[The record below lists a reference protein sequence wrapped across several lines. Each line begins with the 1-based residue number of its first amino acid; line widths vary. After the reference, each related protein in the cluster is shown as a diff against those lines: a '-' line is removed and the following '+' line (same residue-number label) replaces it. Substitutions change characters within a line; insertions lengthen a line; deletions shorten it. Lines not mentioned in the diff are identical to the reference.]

1 MNSPK
6 LPTKPLERIA
16 MTLSGGG
23 YRAASFHLG
32 AFDYLNQVKLGEKP
46 LLQNVRLISTVSGGT
61 ICGAL
66 YAHMLKNGHSFEAY
80 FQRMHVFMRDYD
92 LIGKGLEKLTYD
104 KNWEKHKRKNLINAF
119 SQIYDRDLL
128 DGATFKEFMDL
139 PDEKVHLDEVIFN
152 ATEFKHGLWFRFQ
165 NEGYCG
171 NKFINLNE
179 DEKAELKLGDI
190 VAASSC
196 FPSGF
201 EPLAFPHD
209 FAHESATNLKL
220 KCKYEDYQN
229 GPVGLMDGGIVDNQ
243 GIQSALLSEKRL
255 RRRIARQK
263 KDDDADEDFR
273 DYFQDIERQYDLMF
287 VSDVSSPYME
297 QLGLAESNSSEF
309 LESLSLGKIVAW
321 LNKMNNLFRLFIILF
336 VISAVFLGISLYNP
350 EWLPGEG
357 RGFSGGFAFLCGLF
371 LLPVLGYIYFK
382 RKIRNEINEAH
393 PGSDEYEPGKRYQI
407 RDFVPPY
414 YQRYLPYFSKLNLK
428 VLKPMTE
435 DRVTSVLSMVNDVFM
450 KQVRR
455 LLYTQLYTDDNW
467 DFRRLANHIYELRAG
482 DLSKRYY
489 YQSLDRELQHVSDQI
504 SAAAAKA
511 TSMGTTLWFTDEE
524 KEDGMIEHLIA
535 CGQFATC
542 YNLLEYLCLIRAEA
556 DYQQLDEQVRA
567 SLDDL
572 WDQMMRDWR
581 QFQKDPFF
589 MLKEKEKAK
598 LAKKEGSRG
607 VPL

>member
-1 MNSPK
+1 MNTPK
-6 LPTKPLERIA
+6 LPAKPLERIA

-32 AFDYLNQVKLGEKP
+32 AFDYLNKVSLNDEP
-46 LLQNVRLISTVSGGT
+46 LLHKVRLISTVSGGT

-80 FQRMHVFMRDYD
+80 FQRMHGFMRDYD

-104 KNWEKHKRKNLINAF
+104 KDWEQHKRKNLINAF
-119 SQIYDRDLL
+119 AQIYDSDLL
-128 DGATFKEFMDL
+128 DGATFEEFMHL

-171 NKFINLNE
+171 NKYINLSDE
-179 DEKAELKLGDI
+179 EKAELKLGDI

-209 FAHESATNLKL
+209 FAHKEATNLNL
-220 KCKYEDYQN
+220 KGKYEDYQH

-243 GIQSALLSEKRL
+243 GIQSALLSEQRL
-255 RRRIARQK
+255 RRRVAWQQK
-263 KDDDADEDFR
+263 DEEAEDP
-273 DYFQDIERQYDLMF
+273 YQDVETIERQYDLMF

-297 QLGLAESNSSEF
+297 PLGFAESNSSEF
-309 LESLSLGKIVAW
+309 LESLSLGKIVDW
-321 LNKMNNLFRLFIILF
+321 LNKMDNFFKLFVFLF
-336 VISAVFLGISLYNP
+336 VISSVFLGISLTNP

-371 LLPVLGYIYFK
+371 IMPVLSYLYFK
-382 RKIRNEINEAH
+382 RKARMEINHAH
-393 PGSDEYEPGKRYQI
+393 PGSDKYEQGKKYRLK
-407 RDFVPPY
+407 DFVPPY

-428 VLKPMTE
+428 VLKPMAE

-455 LLYTQLYTDDNW
+455 LLYTQLYTDENW
-467 DFRRLANHIYELRAG
+467 DYRRLANHIYELRAG

-489 YQSLDRELQHVSDQI
+489 FDNLDRELQQVSAQI
-504 SAAAAKA
+504 SDAASKA

-542 YNLLEYLCLIRAEA
+542 YNLLEYLCMLRGAD
-556 DYQQLDEQVRA
+556 DYQKLDAEVRQG
-567 SLDDL
+567 LDDL
-572 WDQMMRDWR
+572 WDQMIRDWR

-589 MLKEKEKAK
+589 MLKEKERARKAK
-598 LAKKEGSRG
+598 QGGSKG